1 MAKPKKKP
9 AERTLAFMGY
19 AGGMA
24 ALVSL
29 DDLIAARERNE
40 SRKAEFESQVATPTD
55 SNVSKI

>member
-9 AERTLAFMGY
+9 VERTLAFMGY

-24 ALVSL
+24 ALVSP

-40 SRKAEFESQVATPTD
+40 SRKAEFDAQVSKPAD